1 MNKHPLV
8 NIIWEDWKSK
18 KIDLPEKSVIKRVWY
33 EDERGYLGG
42 YWLNFGADISF
53 ERILDNLLTGKKSF
67 FSQMNAEFLFFSFEK
82 KTKKVRIVSDI
93 FGRLPWYFFFDET
106 EMVMSSDLSLV
117 ASQVK
122 NKTLDWDCTFDA
134 LNWTMHGTEKSMIKE
149 IKQVPAGTMV
159 VLDGETLKFTVTS
172 LIDYQKFLAD
182 KLGTFDSIE
191 DFREALLWQ
200 LEKIIEE
207 RLRTVKDENFA
218 VELSSGLDCTLIA
231 FLVNKVMGGGLKAV
245 SGVSKHMELD
255 TNVSIMSEFA
265 KKHKIDLT
273 IIRQD
278 DVTPFST
285 KAGLKHLAKN
295 MYDWG
300 GDDII
305 NFQHQLSKLGVKAK
319 FTGDGGD
326 ELYQSEEID
335 KVGKFLLQQ
344 LYFDVVDKI
353 KNGLS
358 IVLTPTAIEYL
369 MDKERLENRPLYP
382 QIISYSEIRLKRI
395 CFGSYWESDIWSID
409 PFADPR
415 LIKLARSM
423 PIKNGNVISKQEL
436 WSGDNKIFI
445 PGQLQAPKGGADD
458 QSRLYLT
465 RYKDF
470 VLDLLIKSVLGKLGL
485 INIKEILSDVD
496 RGNLGKYA
504 ENWAASQYLMT
515 VVQLEY
521 YLQMNPDIKTL
532 PPHQ

>member
-1 MNKHPLV
+1 MNKQPFV
-8 NIIWEDWKSK
+8 SINWEDWKSK

-33 EDERGYLGG
+33 EDERGFLGG
-42 YWLNFGADISF
+42 YWLNFGPDINL
-53 ERILDNLLTGKKSF
+53 EKILGNLIIEDKDF
-67 FSQMNAEFLFFSFEK
+67 FSQLNAEFLFFSFEK

-106 EMVMSSDLSLV
+106 ELVMSSDLSLV

-159 VLDGETLKFTVTS
+159 SIDGHTMDFTVIP
-172 LIDYQKFLAD
+172 LIDYQRFLVD
-182 KLGTFDSIE
+182 KAENFESID

-200 LEKIIEE
+200 LEKVIEE
-207 RLRTVKDENFA
+207 RLRAVKEVNSV

-231 FLVNKVMGGGLKAV
+231 HLVNKVMGGGLKAV

-255 TNVSIMSEFA
+255 TNIFIMSEFA

-305 NFQHQLSKLGVKAK
+305 NFQHQLAKLGVKAK

-326 ELYQSEEID
+326 EFYQSEEID

-353 KNGLS
+353 KNGLD
-358 IVLTPTAIEYL
+358 IVLTPSAIEYL

-445 PGQLQAPKGGADD
+445 PGQLQAPKGGAED

-465 RYKDF
+465 RYKEF
-470 VLDLLIKSVLGKLGL
+470 VLDLLSKSVLGRLGL
-485 INIKEILSDVD
+485 ININQILSDVD
-496 RGNLGKYA
+496 KGNLSKYA

-521 YLQMNPDIKTL
+521 YLQMNPEIKIL

>member
-1 MNKHPLV
+1 MNKQPFV
-8 NIIWEDWKSK
+8 NIVWGDLIEKN
-18 KIDLPEKSVIKRVWY
+18 IDLPERSVVKKVWY
-33 EDERGYLGG
+33 EDERGSLGG
-42 YWLNFGADISF
+42 YWLNFGAKLPLEEISGKLLIGDKDFF
-53 ERILDNLLTGKKSF
+53 E
-67 FSQMNAEFLFFSFEK
+67 QMNAEFLFFSFEK

-93 FGRLPWYFFFDET
+93 YGRFPWYFFFDKT
-106 EMVMSSDLSLV
+106 RLVMSSDLSLV
-117 ASQVK
+117 AGQIK
-122 NKTLDWDCTFDA
+122 NKTLDWDCAFDA
-134 LNWTMHGTEKSMIKE
+134 LNWTMHGTERSMIRE

-182 KLGTFDSIE
+182 KLETFDSIE

-231 FLVNKVMGGGLKAV
+231 YLVNKVMGGGLKAV

-265 KKHKIDLT
+265 KKHGIDLT
-273 IIRQD
+273 IVRQD
-278 DVTPFST
+278 DITPFST
-285 KAGLKHLAKN
+285 KAGLNHLAKN
-295 MYDWG
+295 VYDWG

-305 NFQHQLSKLGVKAK
+305 NFQHQLAKLGVKAK

-326 ELYQSEEID
+326 ELYQSGEID
-335 KVGKFLLQQ
+335 KIGKFLLQQ
-344 LYFDVVDKI
+344 LYFDIVDKV
-353 KNGLS
+353 KNGLN
-358 IVLTPTAIEYL
+358 IVLTSTAIDYL
-369 MDKERLENRPLYP
+369 MDKNRLDARPVYP

-395 CFGSYWESDIWSID
+395 CFGSYWESDVWSID

-415 LIKLARSM
+415 LIRLARSM
-423 PIKNGNVISKQEL
+423 PRINNNIVSKQEL
-436 WSGDNKIFI
+436 WSGDNKIFVS
-445 PGQLQAPKGGADD
+445 GQLLAPKGGAED

-470 VLDLLIKSVLGKLGL
+470 VLELLNKSVLGKLEL
-485 INIKEILSDVD
+485 ININEILSDVTN
-496 RGNLGKYA
+496 GNLGKYA

-521 YLQMNPDIKTL
+521 YLRTNPEIEIHSLT
-532 PPHQ
+532 